1 MSTQTGSISFEAT
14 GGFNSYAK
22 QNYATLSQIKG
33 QFATCGTGASTAAK
47 VATIV
52 PADSGWTLYDG
63 ATITVKF
70 TSKNTTTAPTLNVNS
85 TGAKPIK
92 DFNGNDLIKAAY
104 EWPEGAAM
112 SFTYDGSSWRIQDSN
127 LMERVHTAETS
138 IEQNANEIS
147 LRATKEDVD
156 NAIDDVKITKSA
168 CGRSIITE
176 DAADLPLLDLS
187 IYGECVQ
194 DGTPTPDAPV
204 YIQAVRGRNLFDL
217 SAVAA
222 IDERIVV
229 DGSSMYVPNPAILS
243 GKTVLENDG
252 TMNQITISYHVTT
265 HDSTKNGGL
274 RLAITYTD
282 DTIGYTDTN
291 AHHETEIRYAW
302 TSNPNK
308 VVSKVAWF
316 YNTLNPTTLRN
327 IQINRGSA
335 KLDYVPY
342 GQVPLISH
350 GENLIPEFSFEEMT
364 AQDTHESGTYKTVP
378 FSVKPNTTYYFKPF
392 VVDGYDPKAKGTYV
406 LVANSY
412 SNKQWMS
419 YAHAS
424 VGAQKGVLTTDESG
438 TLWFNVYRN
447 ISKADYEDIMS
458 HVKGMLVEGSV
469 EPDTYEPYRESVSYI
484 DLKGEELYSMPD
496 GTEDV
501 LTVDASGHAV
511 MEKRVA
517 SAVFGE
523 LAWTYGG
530 TSISDI
536 MTMLSVD
543 LKQYVKKPTAG
554 NVAANIL
561 CDTYPKKTAD
571 NTYLRVT
578 GASFNTAGNFIV
590 YDPDY
595 NTASSPSAFK
605 AARSDAM
612 LYYQLA
618 EPRTI
623 DLGYIDMPTTFDGGT
638 VHVEAEIQ
646 PQICGSWW
654 TKSGQEAGNAHQSSV
669 KENAELRIAA
679 DGITS
684 EVSKISS
691 AKYLNTG
698 YNYTLAQIKTYS
710 AEGYSGTWTIASDSS
725 IRAGDTVY
733 YKVTDTTRSCPVY
746 VKATVTKVN
755 SNTSI
760 TSTSHGYEDVLP
772 VDTIKS
778 TINQSADSVKI
789 QAKHIEIDGTATFKN
804 NDNTTTTLSNYL
816 TNNYDAKGAA
826 QEAINNLEIGTR
838 NFLLG
843 TAEEKTNA
851 DLVTFDLSPAFYELS
866 TDDILTISFDVNV
879 ASTGWIDCYWRSAA
893 SGGTTYANE
902 ASFYPAWEIT
912 SAGEWLHFSASD
924 IIGPNLTDAKVLAFR
939 YNTTKHSSATSKS
952 KTFKNVML
960 EKSTIPSSWQEAPE
974 DIQANIDIAQN
985 TANNAAPKTSAVS
998 RTQRIYYQSA
1008 STTKPSTPGTVSSD
1022 WVSDESGAP
1031 DKWTLKRMSYSS
1043 TKPYIYTCEQKQ
1055 VVSGT
1060 VSYTPVL
1067 LDDTT
1072 TVIDGGKIITGSVTA
1087 NALNAS
1093 NINASNMLTIGA
1105 FNSNTQNSI
1114 LNSEVMDELV
1124 SRGEQ
1129 LVINGNAFM
1138 GDNTNFSMWVYDGVK
1153 ANVSGGSFT
1162 HSIQYSTTLWT
1173 DEFIPIDGNSI
1184 YEFSFDAISESGDAR
1199 LYGVFYCYD
1208 IDNNAIT
1215 ASDILYIN
1223 GSTTT
1228 LAQDLKS
1235 GDTYVYLTD
1244 VSGFDPN
1251 GVDVNGA
1258 YSRSLIFWD
1267 YTNSKGYRYP
1277 IETYS
1282 RHRLSYDKWAAHSNI
1297 DYTNNR
1303 IQLKTAY
1310 SGTTIPAGTPVSQ
1323 GNSGSTYE
1331 YPAAVNALIP
1341 SDWQH
1346 YTGYVHPKGVTVP
1359 TGANATLR
1367 PGTAKAKV
1375 GFLWNYGGSSSK
1387 PQSQIWVTN
1396 VSLMKW
1402 RITSSETIEQTQQI
1416 YYRSSSSSVPSG
1428 TGLPTTWVTATTDL
1442 FATTNIDASKWSL
1455 KASRLTA
1462 NADGTGTKYPYLWT
1476 CTQKKTL
1483 DGTVS
1488 YGTITLDDTT
1498 TIIDGGNIITNSI
1511 AANKIKTSELQI
1523 GQSQVTNLTTDI
1535 ADAKKHTQVIVSA
1548 SNVNYA
1554 ANTCILTARLYIDG
1568 ELQTGTSLRWQWY
1581 RDGAAQGSQMTGA
1594 TGMLNVTSTLGIGH
1608 RYSCKCTF

>member
-112 SFTYDGSSWRIQDSN
+112 SFTYDGSSWRLQDSN
-127 LMERVHTAETS
+127 LMERVHTAETA
-138 IEQNANEIS
+138 IEQNANEIN
-147 LRATKEDVD
+147 LRATKEEVD
-156 NAIDDVKITKSA
+156 NAIDDVKITKFGEGASVVVEDSA
-168 CGRSIITE
+168 G
-176 DAADLPLLDLS
+176 LPP
-187 IYGECVQ
+187 IEVIGEGWAEQ
-194 DGTPTPDAPV
+194 DGTPTPDNPQEVRVA
-204 YIQAVRGRNLFDL
+204 RGRNLLPNTATSKTVNGVTFTVN
-217 SAVAA
+217 A
-222 IDERIVV
+222 
-229 DGSSMYVPNPAILS
+229 DGSVTANGTANAEAALAVYISNETGGKFQDAFLS
-243 GKTVLENDG
+243 GCPAGGSTSTYMLRFSN
-252 TMNQITISYHVTT
+252 VTQT
-265 HDSTKNGGL
+265 SAPDIGNGVKINIDTTG
-274 RLAITYTD
+274 RCVVAI
-282 DTIGYTDTN
+282 IIASGYTVNNLT
-291 AHHETEIRYAW
+291 
-302 TSNPNK
+302 
-308 VVSKVAWF
+308 F
-316 YNTLNPTTLRN
+316 YPQLELGSTPTP
-327 IQINRGSA
+327 
-335 KLDYVPY
+335 YVPY
-342 GQVPLISH
+342 GHVGLEVRDSSD
-350 GENLIPEFSFEEMT
+350 ELVSVTLIPLPSKGFAAALPDGTADSLTIDSAGRCEWWNSAKMGRVTGSNIAAVYDANSCLHCTTNIITAKTSGQVKSNMFQTYSGDASSSNMQFESVGVN
-364 AQDTHESGTYKTVP
+364 SGGSALR
-378 FSVKPNTTYYFKPF
+378 FSVDKNRLET
-392 VVDGYDPKAKGTYV
+392 VDLNGIKA
-406 LVANSY
+406 
-412 SNKQWMS
+412 
-419 YAHAS
+419 
-424 VGAQKGVLTTDESG
+424 
-438 TLWFNVYRN
+438 WFNDNQPVVLYK
-447 ISKADYEDIMS
+447 IATPTTE
-458 HVKGMLVEGSV
+458 HG
-469 EPDTYEPYRESVSYI
+469 YI
-484 DLKGEELYSMPD
+484 DLPTIPEGATIAIPEL
-496 GTEDV
+496 
-501 LTVDASGHAV
+501 
-511 MEKRVA
+511 EK
-517 SAVFGE
+517 S
-523 LAWTYGG
+523 
-530 TSISDI
+530 SIK
-536 MTMLSVD
+536 V
-543 LKQYVKKPTAG
+543 
-554 NVAANIL
+554 
-561 CDTYPKKTAD
+561 
-571 NTYLRVT
+571 
-578 GASFNTAGNFIV
+578 
-590 YDPDY
+590 
-595 NTASSPSAFK
+595 
-605 AARSDAM
+605 
-612 LYYQLA
+612 
-618 EPRTI
+618 
-623 DLGYIDMPTTFDGGT
+623 
-638 VHVEAEIQ
+638 
-646 PQICGSWW
+646 SWW

-669 KENAELRIAA
+669 KENAELRITA

-691 AKYLNTG
+691 AKYVTTG
-698 YNYTLAQIKTYS
+698 YNYTLAQIKTYA
-710 AEGYSGTWTIASDSS
+710 AEGHSDNWTIVSDDS
-725 IRAGDTVY
+725 IRVGDTVY
-733 YKVTDTTRSCPVY
+733 VKVQDTTRTCPVY
-746 VKATVTKVN
+746 IKVKVTTI
-755 SNTSI
+755 SSPTRI
-760 TSTSHGYEDVLP
+760 TGISHGYEDVLP

-778 TINQSADSVKI
+778 TINQSSDSVKI

-1462 NADGTGTKYPYLWT
+1462 NADGTGIKYPYLWT

-1498 TIIDGGNIITNSI
+1498 TVIDGGNIITGSVSANSI
-1511 AANKIKTSELQI
+1511 NANSGKFDTANIPDLSAAKITSGDITADRIKTNVVNAINATVNQIDAKNIKASELQI
-1523 GQSQVTNLTTDI
+1523 GQSQVTNLTNDI

-1554 ANTCILTARLYIDG
+1554 ANTCTLTARLYIDG
-1568 ELQTGTSLRWQWY
+1568 ELQTGTSLKWQWY